1 MLKRSLTFA
10 VAAAFLLTACG
21 GASAPPE
28 KKAAGTFRVA
38 IGVDPDTMDPIGQ
51 TTTTVQNI
59 VDMVVEPLVTID
71 DKGNIKPL
79 LADRWES
86 SGDGLQITFSLHKGI
101 KFSDGTLL
109 DAQAVKTNLDRVLD
123 PSLKV
128 PLRGILGDAIGSV
141 SVVDSGTVRITLKQR
156 AAPLVSALSQTTA
169 GILSPA
175 SIRSGGNT
183 YEKAENIIGTGPYM
197 LKERVKSDHVTLT
210 RNPNYWGKK
219 PAYEVQEIRIVPE
232 AAPRESLLLAGQA
245 DMIVSPPT
253 ADLASL
259 QRNSAVKVL
268 LAPSD
273 RTIFVAINNF
283 RSGPLQNAQVRQAL
297 NYAVD
302 KKSIIKNVLF
312 DTVDPLDAPMSSSLF
327 GYCKVGEYAYDPAKA
342 KSLLAAA
349 GAGDLR
355 VSLITPTGRYI
366 QDKQAAE
373 AIAGNLRA
381 AGVKVDGPSTMD
393 WPSYV
398 SVITKAPAENTTQLH
413 ILGWA
418 PGYLDAQ
425 QQMEQ
430 FLSSRWPPKGGL
442 ATSFYKNPTVE
453 DLISKAN
460 SGTNPTTRKQ
470 QYCEAAKLIWNDAPW
485 IFLWAQRYPIVY
497 SSKVKGIGS
506 FPTEKFYTVY
516 AEPA

>member
-1 MLKRSLTFA
+1 MLRRSVTCA
-10 VAAAFLLTACG
+10 IAAAFLLTACG
-21 GASAPPE
+21 GGGASPE
-28 KKAAGTFRVA
+28 KKAAGTLRVA

-51 TTTTVQNI
+51 TTTTVQNL
-59 VDMVVEPLVTID
+59 VDMAVETLVTID
-71 DKGNIKPL
+71 EKGNVKPL
-79 LADRWES
+79 LADRWEAS
-86 SGDGLQITFSLHKGI
+86 SDNLQLTFFLHKGI
-101 KFSDGTLL
+101 KFSDGTPF
-109 DAQAVKTNLDRVLD
+109 DAQAVKTNLDRMLD
-123 PSLKV
+123 PKLKV
-128 PLRGILGDAIGSV
+128 PLRGILGDAIASV
-141 SVVDSGTVRITLKQR
+141 TAVDAGTVRITLKQT

-175 SIRSGGNT
+175 SIRSGGNS
-183 YEKAENIIGTGPYM
+183 YEKAENIVGTGPYL
-197 LKERVKSDHVTLT
+197 LKERVKADHVTFT
-210 RNPNYWGKK
+210 RNPNYWGRK
-219 PAYEVQEIRIVPE
+219 PAYEVQEFKIVPE
-232 AAPRESLLLAGQA
+232 AAPRESLILAGQA

-253 ADLASL
+253 ADVASL

-273 RTIFVAINNF
+273 RTIFVAINNL
-283 RSGPLQNAQVRQAL
+283 RPGPLQNVQVRQAL

-312 DTVDPLDAPMSSSLF
+312 DTVDLLDAPMSKSLF
-327 GYCKVGEYAYDPAKA
+327 GYCRVGGYAYDPAKA
-342 KSLLAAA
+342 RSLLAAA
-349 GAGDLR
+349 GAGELR

-381 AGVKVDGPSTMD
+381 VGVKVDGPTTMD

-398 SVITKAPAENTTQLH
+398 GVITKAPAENTTQLH

-430 FLSSRWPPKGGL
+430 FLSSRWPPKAL
-442 ATSFYKNPTVE
+442 ATTFYKNPAAE
-453 DLISKAN
+453 DLIAKAN
-460 SGTNPTTRKQ
+460 AGTNPSTRKQ
-470 QYCEAAKLIWNDAPW
+470 QYCEAAKQIWNDAPW